1 MIEKIEKI
9 EELKRAAK
17 QLVVDLITEQQQAA
31 AMDILAAV
39 DACDRAARILLKSG
53 ARE

>member
-17 QLVVDLITEQQQAA
+17 EIVVALDTEDEHLA

-39 DACDRAARILLKSG
+39 DACDCAMRILSKSR